1 MQAGALI
8 SAGQHGCIF
17 NKPVTC
23 ARRMKTLRRN
33 RNNSSRK
40 IYKVMTPYDTSVDV
54 ELANSIKLR
63 NIPEFNNYF
72 VLVDEVCESEEL
84 PEGWQGCSI
93 FKPGAQRIATFM
105 QLRMNYAGVRLMEYA
120 RNRPLFYLNWL
131 RIQVHVCEGLRLL
144 HGRNW
149 IHGDLHH
156 GNIVVD
162 AEDNARII
170 DFGQT
175 YNLGAL
181 SSKNI
186 NLTFLPEYDNYAPE
200 LDFIAGLKS
209 GFSVDGVVN
218 QIYTKKRILHKIDE
232 LFPSQQGL
240 LGEMQ
245 QFAKFN
251 DAVTDSEIIRYI
263 RAYAKAGD
271 IWTVGYNFFILYIDM
286 LADSKFTNSEFYRR
300 NHGMQMKVLRNMLQA
315 DPRKRSNVD
324 NVLNDLYSMRMGWF

>member
-8 SAGQHGCIF
+8 SAGEHGCIF
-17 NKPVTC
+17 NKAVTC
-23 ARRMKTLRRN
+23 SRRIKTLRR
-33 RNNSSRK
+33 RNNGSRK
-40 IYKVMTPYDTSVDV
+40 IYKVLQNNDTTADV
-54 ELANSIKLR
+54 EIANSIKLR
-63 NIPEFNNYF
+63 TIPEFDSYF
-72 VLVDEVCESEEL
+72 VLVDEVCESDEL

-93 FKPGAQRIATFM
+93 FKPGAQRVATFM

-120 RNRPLFYLNWL
+120 RNRALLYLNWI
-131 RIQVHVCEGLRLL
+131 RIQIHIIEGLRLL

-162 AEDNARII
+162 AENNARII

-175 YNLGAL
+175 YNLAAL
-181 SSKNI
+181 ASKNI

-200 LDFIAGLKS
+200 LDFVAGQKS
-209 GFSVDGVVN
+209 GVSQDGLVN

-232 LFPSQQGL
+232 VFPSQNGV
-240 LGEMQ
+240 LGELQ

-251 DAVTDSEIIRYI
+251 TVVTDSEIIRYI
-263 RAYAKAGD
+263 RSYAKAGD
-271 IWTVGYNFFILYIDM
+271 VWTVGYNFFILYMDM

-300 NHGMQMKVLRNMLQA
+300 NHGMQMKVLRSMLQA
-315 DPRKRSNVD
+315 DPRKRSTVD
-324 NVLNDLYSMRMGWF
+324 NLLNDLYSMQMGWF